1 MKKQSFL
8 LLILFCFQVNAQQEL
23 PLYPEEIPNSIP
35 SENKEKNSYNGVLI
49 ISNVSVPTLTVYQPK
64 KKNASKSAVIICPG
78 GGYGILASGHEGAD
92 IAKELNKIGVTAFVL
107 KYRLPNDSIMKDK
120 SIAPLQDAQRAIQ
133 LVREKAKNW
142 NIDAT
147 KIGIMGF
154 SAGGHLVAS
163 ASTLYEKELISN
175 VLRTS
180 LKPNF
185 SILIYPVISFSDSLT
200 HKGSRENL
208 LGKNPSSEK
217 ILFYSAE
224 LHVNENTPSAFLV
237 HAADDMDVSV
247 KNSIAYYEALLTN
260 KVYSEMLLFP
270 RGGHGFGMINKT
282 TDEKW
287 MDNLK
292 LWLKSN
298 NWL

>member
-1 MKKQSFL
+1 MKKIPFV

-23 PLYPEEIPNSIP
+23 PLYSGEIPNSIP
-35 SENKEKNSYNGVLI
+35 SENKEKSINNGILI
-49 ISNVSVPTLTVYQPK
+49 ISNVSNPTLTIYQPK
-64 KKNASKSAVIICPG
+64 KKNVSKSTVIICPG

-92 IAKELNKIGVTAFVL
+92 VARELNKMGVTAFIL

-133 LVREKAKNW
+133 LVREKAKDW

-147 KIGIMGF
+147 KVGIMGF
-154 SAGGHLVAS
+154 SAGGHLAAS
-163 ASTLYEKELISN
+163 ASTLYENELITN
-175 VLRTS
+175 TLHTS

-208 LGKNPSSEK
+208 LGKNPSEEK
-217 ILFYSAE
+217 IKFYSTE
-224 LHVNENTPSAFLV
+224 IQVTKNTPTAFLV
-237 HAADDMDVSV
+237 HASDDVDVSV
-247 KNSIAYYEALLTN
+247 KNSIAYYEALLKN
-260 KVYSEMLLFP
+260 KIYAEMLLFP

-287 MDNLK
+287 MDSLK
-292 LWLKSN
+292 FWLKSN